1 MLDDVQIEE
10 NKQSNKLS
18 LLLQMGQLTKNHQ
31 TGALWKYKILHSN
44 EDLYGQVS
52 KFQVETT

>member
-31 TGALWKYKILHSN
+31 TGALWKY
-44 EDLYGQVS
+44 GQVS

>member
-18 LLLQMGQLTKNHQ
+18 LLLQMGQLTKNLQ
-31 TGALWKYKILHSN
+31 TGAL
-44 EDLYGQVS
+44 
-52 KFQVETT
+52 